1 MGRSCWEEPIVL
13 TRFGGWQLSWTLEFG
28 ILKEAGSVPKLSSNS
43 QRGFSLVFLK
53 IFWTGQACR
62 LLQPRNYHLSLSTSV
77 VQRGTPVSHWTWRML
92 TYSLNGFQ
100 SFFSRTCVSP
110 KAWWTILVNRY
121 CLSQI
126 LNSLK
131 DGFYAV
137 LGSEMPRCK
146 EWNNPWSARG
156 LGDSMSLLREGLLQP
171 IVLAMRWDFHMARA

>member
-1 MGRSCWEEPIVL
+1 MNIGIWDFE
-13 TRFGGWQLSWTLEFG
+13 GGWKCS
-28 ILKEAGSVPKLSSNS
+28 KLSSNS
-43 QRGFSLVFLK
+43 QRGFSLAFLK

-77 VQRGTPVSHWTWRML
+77 VQRGTPVSHWTWRRRML

-100 SFFSRTCVSP
+100 SFCSRTCVSP

-131 DGFYAV
+131 DGFNAV

-171 IVLAMRWDFHMARA
+171 IVLDMRWDFHMARA